1 MHEAEWRLVYPG
13 VDLTFGGFT
22 EYPIVAPPDL
32 GESSPETQ
40 DNPYPYAD
48 GTQFGRD
55 YRPGRTIA
63 FEIGVNRFSNTEG
76 LDAHG
81 SLARA
86 WRGDSIRKNP
96 GAVATLHAMH
106 GGRERVVFGRPRRY
120 APVLMD
126 NESGYSGVTCDF
138 QCSDD
143 LWYDA
148 AETNVSIGLYAPTSG
163 GITAPITAP
172 ITTTAPVTVPGQV
185 NVGGLVDTWPVVT
198 IEGPIETPR
207 VELVG
212 LWSLELNT
220 ALAFDQSVTIDT
232 RPWAR
237 SVVRSD
243 GASLA
248 GKLTRQSVSLS
259 KAVLPAGSRSQ
270 LRFTGY
276 DLTGTSRVTVSF
288 RNAWP
293 HF

>member
-48 GTQFGRD
+48 GTQVGRD

-163 GITAPITAP
+163 GITAPITGP
-172 ITTTAPVTVPGQV
+172 ITRSGAVRVAGGLQA
-185 NVGGLVDTWPVVT
+185 GGLVDGWRVVA
-198 IEGPIETPR
+198 IEGAPETPG

-212 LWSLELNT
+212 LWSREVTT
-220 ALAFDQSVTIDT
+220 ALAFGQCGAIDT
-232 RPWAR
+232 RPGAR
-237 SVVRSD
+237 SVVRRD
-243 GASLA
+243 GASVG
-248 GKLTRQSVSLS
+248 GKL
-259 KAVLPAGSRSQ
+259 
-270 LRFTGY
+270 
-276 DLTGTSRVTVSF
+276 
-288 RNAWP
+288 
-293 HF
+293 